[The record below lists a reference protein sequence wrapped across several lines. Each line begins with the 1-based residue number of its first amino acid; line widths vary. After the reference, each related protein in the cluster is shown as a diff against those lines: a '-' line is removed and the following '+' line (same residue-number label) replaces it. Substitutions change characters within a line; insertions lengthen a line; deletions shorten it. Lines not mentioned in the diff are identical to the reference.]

1 MPIGW
6 AMGSSGC
13 TAFVSVLR
21 SRIVMNVYE
30 SGATPR
36 KSGHH
41 RCNTVSRLP
50 KGRLE
55 QLLAALVITL
65 VLVGA
70 AILLPTAAQRLL
82 ASSPS
87 ASPSPTATPTAPPAS
102 VLLPDELDRALEG
115 VMTIVNSH
123 TFGTAFL
130 IDSQGDFLT
139 AASLVGGE
147 SLRLVDSSG
156 SMHTVRLVGV
166 DTTLGIA
173 QVRVTTE
180 GRPLPFGNPAS
191 LLRNDPVVL
200 LANPRIENL
209 PPSTPAVVSSATDA
223 QLRLQAED
231 LPGNLGGPLVGPG
244 GKVLGILTARGTAL
258 PINLAQ
264 PDIAQ
269 WHGQPGTLAALAPFP
284 SYLVLRT
291 NATASPPPS
300 SGPTVQAI
308 SPSRVSTGQA
318 TLVSIQGSGFTAGPM
333 LRIRFVPLASPSGAF
348 TGLAPTLVSPS
359 TLTVKVPAGQV
370 VQDYVV
376 QLVNG
381 DGTIVSSRIAL
392 TVTP

>member
-1 MPIGW
+1 
-6 AMGSSGC
+6 
-13 TAFVSVLR
+13 
-21 SRIVMNVYE
+21 MNVYE

-50 KGRLE
+50 KSRPE
-55 QLLAALVITL
+55 QLLAALVITV

-70 AILLPTAAQRLL
+70 AILIPTAAQRLM

-87 ASPSPTATPTAPPAS
+87 ASPSPTANPTAPPAS

-139 AASLVGGE
+139 AASLVGGGE
-147 SLRLVDSSG
+147 SLRLVDNTG
-156 SMHTVRLVGV
+156 SMHTVRLVGI
-166 DTTLGIA
+166 DAALGIA
-173 QVRVTTE
+173 QVRVAAD
-180 GRPLPFGNPAS
+180 GRPMVFDNPAG
-191 LLRNDPVVL
+191 LLRNDPVVV

-209 PPSTPAVVSSATDA
+209 PPSTPAVVSGATDT
-223 QLRLQAED
+223 QLRLLAED
-231 LPGNLGGPLVGPG
+231 LPGNLGGPVVGPG
-244 GKVLGILTARGTAL
+244 GKVLGILTASGTAL
-258 PINLAQ
+258 PINLAG

-269 WHGQPGTLAALAPFP
+269 WHGQPGTPAALAPFP

-291 NATASPPPS
+291 SATASPPPS

-308 SPSRVSTGQA
+308 SPSRVSTGEA
-318 TLVSIQGSGFTAGPM
+318 TLVSIQGSGFVAGPM
-333 LRIRFVPLASPSGAF
+333 LRIRFLPLASPSGAF
-348 TGLAPTLVSPS
+348 MGLAPTLVSPS

-381 DGTIVSSRIAL
+381 DGTIVSARTAL

>member
-1 MPIGW
+1 
-6 AMGSSGC
+6 
-13 TAFVSVLR
+13 
-21 SRIVMNVYE
+21 MNVSE
-30 SGATPR
+30 TGVTPR
-36 KSGHH
+36 KPGHP
-41 RCNTVSRLP
+41 RFNTVRRLP
-50 KGRLE
+50 KSRLE
-55 QLLAALVITL
+55 QLLAALAISL
-65 VLVGA
+65 VLAGA
-70 AILLPTAAQRLL
+70 AVLIPTAAQRLL
-82 ASSPS
+82 AFRPS
-87 ASPSPTATPTAPPAS
+87 ATPLPTPTPTAPPAS

-115 VMTIVNSH
+115 VVTIVNSH

-130 IDSQGDFLT
+130 IDPQGDFLT
-139 AASLVGGE
+139 AASLVAGGE
-147 SLRLVDSSG
+147 SLRLVDNSG
-156 SMHTVRLVGV
+156 SMHTVRLVGI
-166 DTTLGIA
+166 DPTLGIA

-180 GRPLPFGNPAS
+180 GRPLPFGNPAV

-209 PPSTPAVVSSATDA
+209 PPATPAVVSAATDT

-231 LPGNLGGPLVGPG
+231 LPGNLGGPVVGPG
-244 GKVLGILTARGTAL
+244 GKVLGILTGNGTTL

-269 WHGQPGTLAALAPFP
+269 WHGQQGTEVALAPFP
-284 SYLVLRT
+284 SFLVLRT
-291 NATASPPPS
+291 NATTSPPPS
-300 SGPTVQAI
+300 SGPTVQAV

-376 QLVNG
+376 QLTNG
-381 DGTIVSSRIAL
+381 DGTIVSSRTGL

>member
-1 MPIGW
+1 
-6 AMGSSGC
+6 
-13 TAFVSVLR
+13 
-21 SRIVMNVYE
+21 MNVYE

-50 KGRLE
+50 KSRLE
-55 QLLAALVITL
+55 QLLAALVIAL
-65 VLVGA
+65 VLTGA
-70 AILLPTAAQRLL
+70 AILIPTAAQRLL
-82 ASSPS
+82 ASRPS
-87 ASPSPTATPTAPPAS
+87 ATPSPTATPTAPPAS

-115 VMTIVNSH
+115 VMTVVNSH

-139 AASLVGGE
+139 AASLVGGGE
-147 SLRLVDSSG
+147 SLRLVDNSG
-156 SMHTVRLVGV
+156 SMHTVRLVGL
-166 DTTLGIA
+166 DTALGIA
-173 QVRVTTE
+173 QVRVTTQ
-180 GRPLPFGNPAS
+180 GRPMPFGNPAV
-191 LLRNDPVVL
+191 LVRNDPVVV

-209 PPSTPAVVSSATDA
+209 PPSTPAVVSSATDT
-223 QLRLQAED
+223 QLRLQVED
-231 LPGNLGGPLVGPG
+231 LPGNVGGPVVGPG
-244 GKVLGILTARGTAL
+244 GKVLGILTASGTAL
-258 PINLAQ
+258 PINLAE

-269 WHGQPGTLAALAPFP
+269 WHGQAGTLAALAPFP

-291 NATASPPPS
+291 SATTSPPPS
-300 SGPTVQAI
+300 SGPTIQAI

-318 TLVSIQGSGFTAGPM
+318 TLVSIQGSGFIAGPM